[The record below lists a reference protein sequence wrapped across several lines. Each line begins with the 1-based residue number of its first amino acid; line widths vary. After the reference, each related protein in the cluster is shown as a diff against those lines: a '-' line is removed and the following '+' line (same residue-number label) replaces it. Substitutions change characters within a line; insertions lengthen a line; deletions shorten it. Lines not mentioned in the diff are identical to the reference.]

1 MSETMGQPSCVTAS
15 HAVLFESEED
25 RCTVCSVLLTADS
38 DDEPSLRSLEDDV
51 CAEEEEEEEDD
62 EMRRGSAEGGTREV
76 PSPSL
81 PRGKGLL
88 VWVRGDERRYE
99 EPELC
104 PRCASAIGITAV
116 HRWEIEEDEG

>member
-1 MSETMGQPSCVTAS
+1 MSETMGQPSCVSAS

-25 RCTVCSVLLTADS
+25 RCTVCAALLTPDS
-38 DDEPSLRSLEDDV
+38 DDEPSVRTDD
-51 CAEEEEEEEDD
+51 DD
-62 EMRRGSAEGGTREV
+62 DQDEV

-81 PRGKGLL
+81 PRGRGLL